1 MRFPQH
7 AAQRAFGCEPVEEQN
22 NMIRRYIA
30 WRNRH
35 AKDKALE
42 ELTRRANV
50 A

>member
-7 AAQRAFGCEPVEEQN
+7 AAQRVWLRASQEQN

-35 AKDKALE
+35 AKDKALQ